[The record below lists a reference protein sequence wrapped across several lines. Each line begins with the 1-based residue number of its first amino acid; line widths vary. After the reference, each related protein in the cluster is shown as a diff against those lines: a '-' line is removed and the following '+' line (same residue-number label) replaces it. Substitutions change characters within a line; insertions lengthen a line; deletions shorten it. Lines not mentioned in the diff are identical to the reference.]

1 MNFKKYIG
9 TKSIEAVSMNRKEYN
24 EYRGW
29 TIPAD
34 ENPEDEG
41 FLVKYSDG
49 YISWSP
55 KKQFEEAYSKVGDS
69 PLYDTALLMKSND
82 FKERFQAE
90 YIQLK
95 IRYTGLKAMLEKYKA
110 GTLPFKPK
118 CSYELLFTQLI
129 HMENYMKVLEER
141 ADIED
146 IELMEGFNS
155 D

>member
-1 MNFKKYIG
+1 MNKFIG
-9 TKSIEAVSMNRKEYN
+9 VKQIEAKPMTRGEYN
-24 EYRGW
+24 AYRGW

-34 ENPEDEG
+34 ENPKDEG
-41 FLVKYSDG
+41 YLVKYNDG

-55 KKQFEEAYSKVGDS
+55 KKQFEEAYSEIKEN

-95 IRYTGLKAMLEKYKA
+95 IRYKGLKAMLEKYKA

-118 CSYELLFTQLI
+118 CSYELLFTQLV
-129 HMENYMKVLEER
+129 HMENYINVLEER
-141 ADIED
+141 AKVED
-146 IELMEGFNS
+146 IIL
-155 D
+155 